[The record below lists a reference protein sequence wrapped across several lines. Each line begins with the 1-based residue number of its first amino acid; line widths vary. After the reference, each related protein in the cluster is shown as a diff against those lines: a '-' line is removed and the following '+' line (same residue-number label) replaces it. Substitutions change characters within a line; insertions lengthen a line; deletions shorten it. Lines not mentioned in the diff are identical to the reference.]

1 VDNKSIACRSL
12 LEEGRLSYRA
22 SGVDITAA
30 DALVS
35 TIKRTAALTN
45 RTGMLGSI
53 GGFGGLFDTKAAGYR
68 DPLLVSGT
76 DGVGTKL
83 KVYVGSCFRGTYFL
97 HLQGKINVRLCYTPA
112 SHCRILDHGRFIVA
126 EDVLHLSRTPPPV
139 RCAIAAH
146 CHLLFLNQ
154 PG

>member
-1 VDNKSIACRSL
+1 MLKHGAGIVVKNKSIAYIAGHCLRKAGCPTGLVVWTLQQLNNKSIAYILACRSL

-45 RTGMLGSI
+45 RTGVCGSI

-83 KVYVGSCFRGTYFL
+83 KVDAGSCFRGTYFL
-97 HLQGKINVRLCYTPA
+97 HLQGKRV
-112 SHCRILDHGRFIVA
+112 S
-126 EDVLHLSRTPPPV
+126 
-139 RCAIAAH
+139 
-146 CHLLFLNQ
+146 
-154 PG
+154 